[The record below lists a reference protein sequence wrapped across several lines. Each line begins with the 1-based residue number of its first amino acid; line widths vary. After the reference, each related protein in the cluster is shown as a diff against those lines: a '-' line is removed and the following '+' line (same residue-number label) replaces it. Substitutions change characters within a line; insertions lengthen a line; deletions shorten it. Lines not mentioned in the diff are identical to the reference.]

1 MNTVFDIQRFS
12 IHDGP
17 GIRTTVFLKGCPLHC
32 IWCHNPESLSA
43 DPDLFYHEKNCIGC
57 GACAAVCPQGCHI
70 VTDAGHLFERENC
83 VHCGKCAE
91 ACPAG
96 ALEVS
101 GQQMPADAV
110 LREVLKDRP
119 FYKETG
125 GMTLSG
131 GEPLY
136 QADFAAALLKAAKAE
151 GLHTAVETSGFG
163 PEAALRKLMPYTD
176 LFLFDIKETDE
187 ARHRTYTGAG
197 CEEILRNLCLLDRE
211 NKEIILRCPV
221 IPGCNDR
228 EDHFR
233 AIAALA
239 NTLHHVKEI
248 HIEPYHDLGV
258 IKAKDLGREVAASFR
273 IPDAVA
279 IEGWIRTVSEGT
291 GIPVKRS

>member
-1 MNTVFDIQRFS
+1 MQ
-12 IHDGP
+12 
-17 GIRTTVFLKGCPLHC
+17 
-32 IWCHNPESLSA
+32 E
-43 DPDLFYHEKNCIGC
+43 
-57 GACAAVCPQGCHI
+57 
-70 VTDAGHLFERENC
+70 
-83 VHCGKCAE
+83 
-91 ACPAG
+91 
-96 ALEVS
+96 
-101 GQQMPADAV
+101 
-110 LREVLKDRP
+110 DRP

-187 ARHRTYTGAG
+187 DRHRTYTGAG
-197 CEEILRNLCLLDRE
+197 REEILRNLCLLDRE

-233 AIAALA
+233 AVAALA

-258 IKAKDLGREVAASFR
+258 IKAKDLGRKDAAPFSA
-273 IPDAVA
+273 PDAVA